1 MEQILKESKVV
12 SSCLQ
17 VGQTEENYEN
27 ESFIREEDE
36 PIRIVQS
43 KKQSMVEVETRT
55 SMKGGKSVR
64 ASVASSAKEVK
75 PKENMSMEDMG
86 STINTEKNPPSEG
99 IKVEIVKNAL
109 ISAQSSVGIQQRIRV
124 SAPI

>member
-1 MEQILKESKVV
+1 VEQILKESKVV